1 MLVLLLVGLE
11 LQRFSNLPFGRGSG
25 LFMLRT
31 YRLVQAYRPKF
42 LQSPTS
48 TPFLSDETLKFSDLA
63 QVFNVPL
70 PSPSRM
76 NRFYVFIYCWPD
88 IRVLYFFVFS
98 DYKGSHISRDKKNN
112 RKGLRRR
119 TLNTLCEIQRQSLEN
134 GVNI

>member
-1 MLVLLLVGLE
+1 MAAIIDPETVDGLGGPLRQWRHTE
-11 LQRFSNLPFGRGSG
+11 NL
-25 LFMLRT
+25 
-31 YRLVQAYRPKF
+31 YKLVQAYRPKF